1 MDDMNKLFP
10 AGPEAVPAAYRLP
23 DLVEQREYLVAGE
36 LRNWNGPFQE
46 VLSPIGVQGQPTII
60 GRYPLQGEKIGRA
73 HV

>member
-36 LRNWNGPFQE
+36 LRN
-46 VLSPIGVQGQPTII
+46 
-60 GRYPLQGEKIGRA
+60 
-73 HV
+73 

>member
-36 LRNWNGPFQE
+36 LRNWNGPFE
-46 VLSPIGVQGQPTII
+46 NGKDFRSRRHRVGKRL
-60 GRYPLQGEKIGRA
+60 RKLQCA
-73 HV
+73 